1 MANVSGQN
9 KLAGIYRYLGERYPD
24 NSPWDMTLVR
34 THVDLTREIVSQAVA
49 DGTDGFIISIP
60 ETAEAVAPLAEV
72 ATPTI
77 VMDIRSPLLERRR
90 KNIVTINNSGD
101 EIGRAA
107 ASYFMGQGV
116 AHAYAFLH
124 TEDDIPIW
132 DAARF
137 EGFKAALKA
146 NGIWCEE
153 LFHPSEALALR
164 RPAAVFAAY
173 DDRAGEL
180 IAFLSAK
187 RLRVP
192 QDVAVLG
199 VDNDTLICENTRP
212 RLSSVLP
219 DFEQEGYLAAKALD
233 AMMQGKRPA
242 AKTLSVGVKGV
253 FPRESTCEL
262 SGAGRLVQKA
272 VAYIDRHATE
282 GIGVK
287 DVVNHLKCSRRL
299 ADLRF
304 RELQQRSIL
313 QAITDRRLDEV
324 KRRLRETK
332 EKIDVISSA
341 CGFSSPNYL
350 KNLFKRRFAM
360 TMSDFRRAARER

>member
-24 NSPWDMTLVR
+24 DSPWDMALVR

-60 ETAEAVAPLAEV
+60 QTDAAVAPLAEV

-77 VMDIRSPLLERRR
+77 FMDIRSAPLERRR
-90 KNIVTINNSGD
+90 KNIVTINNSGA

-107 ASYFMGQGV
+107 ANYFMGQGV
-116 AHAYAFLH
+116 AHSYAFLH
-124 TEDDIPIW
+124 TEGIPVW

-153 LFHPSEALALR
+153 LFHPSEVLGLR
-164 RPAAVFAAY
+164 RPAAVFVAY
-173 DDRAGEL
+173 DDLAGEL
-180 IAFLSAK
+180 IAFLAAK
-187 RLRVP
+187 RLRIP

-199 VDNDTLICENTRP
+199 VDNDPLICENTRP

-219 DFEQEGYLAAKALD
+219 DFEEEGYLAAKALD
-233 AMMQGKRPA
+233 AMMKGRRPA
-242 AKTLSVGVKGV
+242 ARLISVGVKEI

-272 VAYIDRHATE
+272 IAYIDRHATE

-304 RELQQRSIL
+304 RELQKRSIL

-341 CGFSSPNYL
+341 CGFSSSNYL

-360 TMSDFRRAARER
+360 TMTDFRRAAGR